1 MSTGTKMMKIEQVR
15 TKEALLELKELLVEY
30 MESLGVEKCFQNF
43 DQELSDLPGNYGP
56 PDGRLLIAL
65 IDGSTAGCI
74 AMRKLESGIC
84 EMKRLYVRPQFRGL
98 QVGRALAERVV
109 AEARK
114 IGYLRMRLDTL
125 PSMKSAQALYQSMGF
140 KEISPYQPVEIEGT
154 RFLEL

>member
-1 MSTGTKMMKIEQVR
+1 MLKIDQVK
-15 TKEALLELKELLVEY
+15 TEEALLELKELLVEY

-43 DQELSDLPGNYGP
+43 EQELSNLPGNYRP

-74 AMRKLESGIC
+74 ALRKLESGVC

-98 QVGRALAERVV
+98 QAGRALAEAVV
-109 AEARK
+109 AEARE

-140 KEISPYQPVEIEGT
+140 KEISPYQPSEIEGT
-154 RFLEL
+154 RFLELVL